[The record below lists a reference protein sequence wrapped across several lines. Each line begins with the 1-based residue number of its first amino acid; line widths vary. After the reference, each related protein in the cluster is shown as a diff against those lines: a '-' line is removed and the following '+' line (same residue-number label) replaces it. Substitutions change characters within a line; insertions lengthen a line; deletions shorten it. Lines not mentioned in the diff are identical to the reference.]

1 MCLLGTRGDTKLRIH
16 CTLVYT
22 VHINIEEYGFL
33 FKFIIIRLISEH
45 PPSSRVIFPS
55 MAPIYNVSVYGRA
68 IIIDEGFL
76 TIPATRI
83 SFVVL
88 TALLGT
94 ISNSLVICNFS
105 KKILKAQNERPI
117 GQMKHMKLTILY
129 VLIYL
134 GNQAVHTFHYIDNIA
149 RPVDYLE
156 PKWLYQGYIL
166 APMEITFYINW
177 PTTIGGT
184 ICIIKMFS
192 FRLQNQVLIS
202 KRCCYGMFLYILISL
217 MTIMHY
223 RIAPPSSYS
232 FFVNFT
238 ICGEGVM
245 AVLLI
250 LATIVC
256 LRAKRSSTVEYGRI
270 PNPGNRPDTETGAG
284 VALQAT
290 ASGIIKEGDQQNVHR
305 RSSREAK
312 L

>member
-1 MCLLGTRGDTKLRIH
+1 
-16 CTLVYT
+16 
-22 VHINIEEYGFL
+22 
-33 FKFIIIRLISEH
+33 
-45 PPSSRVIFPS
+45 

-68 IIIDEGFL
+68 IIIDEGFH
-76 TIPATRI
+76 TVPATRI
-83 SFVVL
+83 IFVVL

-94 ISNSLVICNFS
+94 ISNTLVICNFAI
-105 KKILKAQNERPI
+105 KIFKGPNERPI
-117 GQMKHMKLTILY
+117 GQIKNIKLTIIY

-156 PKWLYQGYIL
+156 PKWLYQKYIL

-177 PTTIGGT
+177 PTTIGGA

-192 FRLQNQVLIS
+192 FRLQNQILIS
-202 KRCCYGMFLYILISL
+202 KGCCYGMFLYILISL
-217 MTIMHY
+217 MTLMHY

-232 FFVNFT
+232 LFVNFT

-250 LATIVC
+250 AVTIVC
-256 LRAKRSSTVEYGRI
+256 LRTKKSSNVEYGRI
-270 PNPGNRPDTETGAG
+270 PNPSNLSDTEAGAG
-284 VALQAT
+284 MALQAT
-290 ASGIIKEGDQQNVHR
+290 ASGIIKEDDQKNVHR